1 PSAAGLPPALAL
13 AGLGLAFAGLL
24 LRRPQSLSGAA
35 GVAATARR

>member
-1 PSAAGLPPALAL
+1 
-13 AGLGLAFAGLL
+13 LGLVFAGLL